1 MSPYILNTA
10 GSWDKEIHPTTPKI
24 QNNTTQKEAE
34 EKKGEP
40 CTQNEFCMEVVF
52 LVHNSKHKLTA
63 YYKLYYRYLLHP

>member
-34 EKKGEP
+34 EKKGR
-40 CTQNEFCMEVVF
+40 TQHTE
-52 LVHNSKHKLTA
+52 
-63 YYKLYYRYLLHP
+63 RILHGSGISGPQLQA